1 MVHMGPDPARAVY
14 QGENAR
20 TRRSGAGHDPGEL
33 RSLAREDEPRRPSDD
48 AGRSGQVDPGQARI
62 ATQHFAFQAGSPYGH
77 IAQAVQGL
85 PCTGVVGNVHSLQRN
100 SENHAL
106 FFRHHCS
113 SLALPAWH
121 ALCLCHK
128 LAQDVLASYRSTCL
142 WRDASMG
149 TALHILHLEDNPDD
163 QELVRLT
170 LVKEGMSGDLTHA
183 GSQERN
189 LTPLNS
195 SH

>member
-1 MVHMGPDPARAVY
+1 
-14 QGENAR
+14 
-20 TRRSGAGHDPGEL
+20 
-33 RSLAREDEPRRPSDD
+33 
-48 AGRSGQVDPGQARI
+48 VDPGQARI
-62 ATQHFAFQAGSPYGH
+62 TTQHFAFQAGSHYGH

-106 FFRHHCS
+106 FFRHYCS

-170 LVKEGMSGDLTHA
+170 LVKEGMSCVVPCARLRKGRNASWRTRIEPDWKSSFARLTKWRRSDGLPA
-183 GSQERN
+183 ASRM
-189 LTPLNS
+189 TS
-195 SH
+195 TTC